1 MQLNKS
7 IEIAL
12 KDKTII
18 DVSLCIETT
27 DALEAD
33 DFTYEYDDAGL
44 SEQQLNELENIIESN
59 CDAWIELALSG
70 EDLDYEYSN

>member
-1 MQLNKS
+1 MQINKS
-7 IEIAL
+7 VEVSL
-12 KDKTII
+12 PDKTII

-27 DALEAD
+27 NSQEAD
-33 DFTYEYDDAGL
+33 DFSYEYDDAGL
-44 SEQQLNELENIIESN
+44 TELQLCVLEDIIESN